1 MDSAIHPVRYR
12 NGVPVYRYD
21 PAPDAAPVTMLRVGH
36 GHLPAVANRHIHD
49 FPILLTD
56 GESAWIVQPGE
67 IIDPNRAGVAH
78 DCTAIIFEPNL
89 VDSNLL
95 TLTRHNQSGG
105 VLQISIPPESQSG
118 WHRTIASIESEIAE
132 RRDGYRQALAAHL
145 TVLLI
150 ELDRLAAELISRPD
164 PTLHAV
170 FEAIEASVGEPL
182 TLSDVAKTVG
192 LTPGYLT
199 TWVRRRTGKTV
210 QEWILE
216 RKLVEARKLL
226 AETDLPVGT
235 VARKV
240 GFDDPAY
247 FTRVFTRE
255 VGTPPRR
262 WRTETTRA

>member
-1 MDSAIHPVRYR
+1 MHSAIHPVRYR
-12 NGVPVYRYD
+12 DGVPVYRYD
-21 PAPDAAPVTMLRVGH
+21 PAPDAAPVTILRVGH
-36 GHLPAVANRHIHD
+36 GHLPAPANRHIHD
-49 FPILLTD
+49 FPILLFD

-67 IIDPNRAGVAH
+67 IIDPDRAGVGH
-78 DCTAIIFEPNL
+78 DCTAIVFEPTL
-89 VDSNLL
+89 VDSKLL

-105 VLQISIPPESQSG
+105 ILQIAIPSEKQPDWQ
-118 WHRTIASIESEIAE
+118 RTIASIESEIAD
-132 RRDGYRQALAAHL
+132 RQDGYRQALAAHL

-150 ELDRLAAELISRPD
+150 ELERLAAEFISRPD
-164 PTLHAV
+164 PALHAI
-170 FEAIEASVGEPL
+170 FEAIEAGVGEPL

-226 AETDLPVGT
+226 AETELPVGT

-247 FTRVFTRE
+247 FTRVFSRE

-262 WRTETTRA
+262 WRSETTRA